1 MLTLNN
7 ENFKAEVLNSDKP
20 VVVDFWATW
29 CGPCRMFSP
38 VMDEVA
44 EEMGDYVFGKV
55 NVDDVPELAQKY
67 DVMSIPTV
75 VLIKN
80 GEVVRRS
87 TGAMSKEGLIAWIQE

>member
-1 MLTLNN
+1 MLTLTND
-7 ENFKAEVLNSDKP
+7 NFQAEVLDSDKP

-38 VMDEVA
+38 VMDEVS
-44 EEMGDYVFGKV
+44 EEMTDHVFGKV

-75 VLIKN
+75 ILFKN
-80 GEVVRRS
+80 GQVVRRS
-87 TGAMSKEGLIAWIQE
+87 TGAMSKEGLIAWINE

>member
-1 MLTLNN
+1 MLTLTND
-7 ENFKAEVLNSDKP
+7 NFEAEVLNSDKP

-38 VMDEVA
+38 VMDEVSA
-44 EEMGDYVFGKV
+44 EMTDHVFGKV
-55 NVDDVPELAQKY
+55 NVDDAPELAQKF

-75 VLIKN
+75 ILFKG

-87 TGAMSKEGLIAWIQE
+87 TGAMSKEGLIAWINE

>member
-7 ENFKAEVLNSDKP
+7 DNFQSEVLDSDKP

-38 VMDEVA
+38 VMDEVS
-44 EEMGDYVFGKV
+44 EEMKDHVFGKV
-55 NVDDVPELAQKY
+55 NVDEQSELAQKY

-75 VLIKN
+75 ILFKN
-80 GEVVRRS
+80 GQVVRRS
-87 TGAMSKEGLIAWIQE
+87 TGAMSKEGLIAWINE

>member
-7 ENFKAEVLNSDKP
+7 DNFQKEVLDSDKP

-38 VMDEVA
+38 VMDEVS
-44 EEMGDYVFGKV
+44 EEMKDHVFGKV
-55 NVDDVPELAQKY
+55 NVDDVPELAQKF

-75 VLIKN
+75 ILFKN
-80 GEVVRRS
+80 GQVVRRS
-87 TGAMSKEGLIAWIQE
+87 TGAMSKEGLIAWINE